1 MATDKKYGVAGVST
15 FNGRTKIRFCN
26 DVMRIKVLA
35 KNGHTGVELVTLP
48 DEMTK
53 GQAVQ
58 YLKSINFCA
67 DNNDVQQALRY
78 TAKKNGVKLN
88 ALADIQAQAS
98 EDTVFAS

>member
-1 MATDKKYGVAGVST
+1 MATEKKYGVAGVST

-67 DNNDVQQALRY
+67 DDNDVQQALRY

-88 ALADIQAQAS
+88 ALADIQAQS
-98 EDTVFAS
+98 TEDTVFAS

>member
-1 MATDKKYGVAGVST
+1 MATEKKYGVAGVST

-67 DNNDVQQALRY
+67 DNTDVQQALRY
-78 TAKKNGVKLN
+78 TARKNGVKLN
-88 ALADIQAQAS
+88 ALVEMQAQA